1 MDTQPNIAGFLQL
14 LADHLP
20 GLAPRITAI
29 LTWIG
34 LARIFA
40 KPFNLLLQRALTRL
54 VEKAKGTQDP
64 QIIHWTDRLLASF
77 PYRMLN
83 FICDLLTSIKL
94 PASPRPSPSPDRA
107 AGSPSPAPPAG
118 SAL

>member
-34 LARIFA
+34 LARILA
-40 KPFNLLLQRALTRL
+40 KPFNILLQRALTRL

-64 QIIHWTDRLLASF
+64 QIIHWTDRL
-77 PYRMLN
+77 
-83 FICDLLTSIKL
+83 
-94 PASPRPSPSPDRA
+94 
-107 AGSPSPAPPAG
+107 PAPIALSRSGRGFSQPGTAG
-118 SAL
+118 RLRPLPGAGPQSPMINAK